1 MARLVYVINM
11 SLDGFIED
19 ADGNFDWTEPNDE
32 AFRFITDLIRPIG
45 THLLGRRMYET
56 MAVWETDTSLAT
68 ASPAM
73 RDFAEIWQAVE
84 KVVYSRTLN
93 EVWTSRTRLEREL
106 DLDAVLA
113 MKTSEPRDIAT
124 AGPELAARPIR
135 AGLVDDYHLFL
146 TPVVV
151 GRGKRALPDD
161 VRLDLQLVDHRSFAN
176 GAVYLHYRPA
186 PDPA

>member
-1 MARLVYVINM
+1 MARLIYVINM

-32 AFRFITDLIRPIG
+32 EFLFINDLIRPIG

-56 MAVWETDTSLAT
+56 MAVWETDTSLPSG
-68 ASPAM
+68 SPAM

-106 DLDAVLA
+106 DVDSVQA
-113 MKTSEPRDIAT
+113 MKTSEPRDIAI
-124 AGPELAARPIR
+124 AGPELAAGAIK
-135 AGLVDDYHLFL
+135 AGIVDDYHFFVA
-146 TPVVV
+146 PVAI
-151 GRGKRALPDD
+151 GAGKHALPPG
-161 VRLDLQLVDHRSFAN
+161 VRLQLELQDQRRFSN
-176 GAVYLHYRPA
+176 GVIHLSYRA
-186 PDPA
+186 TSN

>member
-1 MARLVYVINM
+1 MARLTYVINM

-32 AFRFITDLIRPIG
+32 EFVFINDLIRPIG

-56 MAVWETDTSLAT
+56 MAVWETDSSLAA

-93 EVWTSRTRLEREL
+93 QVWTSRTRLEREL
-106 DLDAVLA
+106 DVDSVQE
-113 MKTSEPRDIAT
+113 MKTSESRDIAI
-124 AGPELAARPIR
+124 AGPELAAAAIR
-135 AGLVDDYHLFL
+135 AGLVDDYHFFVA
-146 TPVVV
+146 PVAI
-151 GRGKRALPDD
+151 GAGKHALPPG
-161 VRLDLQLVDHRSFAN
+161 VRLQLELKDEQRFSN
-176 GAVYLHYRPA
+176 GVIHLHYA
-186 PDPA
+186 SAG